1 MPQALKELHGG
12 EELRFCFIQLIEKVA
27 ARRLPQPHTQISSNH
42 IKPGLMCWNHTGRAT
57 VSMFDTP

>member
-42 IKPGLMCWNHTGRAT
+42 I
-57 VSMFDTP
+57 